1 MGCLTH
7 ALHIYDIDAPAFRYA
22 DTLEVAKKLYH
33 FPSNQLDVICDEM
46 DIETEEGNL
55 LSQAIAIGRFFLT
68 AHKEYPMFLPD
79 LAYIKEAPTTDDK
92 EAALI
97 AAVEREEGTPEEM
110 FAPEK
115 PDLTL
120 IDDLMQKGYVEA
132 GEKPGTYYATDKG
145 LDFSESR

>member
-1 MGCLTH
+1 
-7 ALHIYDIDAPAFRYA
+7 
-22 DTLEVAKKLYH
+22 
-33 FPSNQLDVICDEM
+33 M

-120 IDDLMQKGYVEA
+120 IDDLMQKGYIEA

>member
-1 MGCLTH
+1 ML
-7 ALHIYDIDAPAFRYA
+7 ASQVLHF
-22 DTLEVAKKLYH
+22 VA
-33 FPSNQLDVICDEM
+33 VVR
-46 DIETEEGNL
+46 NL
-55 LSQAIAIGRFFLT
+55 
-68 AHKEYPMFLPD
+68 
-79 LAYIKEAPTTDDK
+79 IKSDKDK

-120 IDDLMQKGYVEA
+120 IDDLMQKGYIEA